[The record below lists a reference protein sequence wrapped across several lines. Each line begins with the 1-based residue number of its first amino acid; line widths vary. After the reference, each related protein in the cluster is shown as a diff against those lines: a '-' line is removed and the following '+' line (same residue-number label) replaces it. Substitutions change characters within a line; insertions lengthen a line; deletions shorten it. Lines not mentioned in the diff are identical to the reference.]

1 MKYNRNDEE
10 LAHMPSKV
18 KTAFLKLQSLNA
30 PVKIWH
36 DTNPNSQNYR
46 GYFWISAEEG
56 KDEWLDYYSN
66 FWGSERLNDILN
78 KAGLYWEWYNPA
90 WGEVYDM

>member
-1 MKYNRNDEE
+1 MKYNRNDNE

-78 KAGLYWEWYNPA
+78 KAGLYWEWQNPA
-90 WGEVYDM
+90 WGNVYDI